1 MIDKELPS
9 ISIKDGSAGNVPI
22 LFLKEKE
29 KAPLVLL
36 RLELQED
43 PQESV

>member
-1 MIDKELPS
+1 MIDKEFTS

-29 KAPLVLL
+29 KEPPLSVK
-36 RLELQED
+36 LQED
-43 PQESV
+43 PRENE